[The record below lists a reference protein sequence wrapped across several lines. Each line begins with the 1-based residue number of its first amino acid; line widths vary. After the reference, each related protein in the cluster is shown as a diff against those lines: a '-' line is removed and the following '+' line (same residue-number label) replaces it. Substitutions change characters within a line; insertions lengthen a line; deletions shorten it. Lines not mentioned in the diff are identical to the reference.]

1 MQNLENSMFL
11 YGSMKNRV
19 AITLVNLGS
28 LKLQAFDD
36 DCLSW
41 MNRDHDVETAQ
52 KFIEY
57 ISCDLKTRLHSFT
70 IDLMFGRPN
79 QRFAFQIP
87 TILTGMSEQ
96 VRPARPRSGLDFPN
110 Q

>member
-1 MQNLENSMFL
+1 M
-11 YGSMKNRV
+11 
-19 AITLVNLGS
+19 TLVNLGA

-52 KFIEY
+52 KFLEY
-57 ISCDLKTRLHSFT
+57 ISCDLQPRLRSFT

-87 TILTGMSEQ
+87 VLLKKMPVFSN
-96 VRPARPRSGLDFPN
+96 L
-110 Q
+110 